1 MLYWFL
7 HVLLGPIVRLLRN
20 PVVEGLEHVP
30 EEGPAILASN
40 HLSFSDSIFL
50 PLVLPRRIWFP
61 AKLEYFTKPGVKGK
75 LTKAFFKGTGQIP
88 IDRAGGN
95 ASENALRAGLN
106 VLRQGGLF
114 GIYPE
119 GTRSPDGRL
128 HKGKTGVARLAL
140 EGRVPVIPVAMIDT
154 DKFQPTGQLIP
165 NLSRVGIRFGE
176 PLDFSRYEGMANDR
190 AVLRAI
196 TDEIMYE
203 LARLSGREYVDE
215 YAATRKAAIA
225 AKAEEIVAKA
235 EEIVA
240 AGRERVDQAAAKAE
254 EIVVAGRER
263 VDQATAKAEEIV
275 AAGRERVDQAAA
287 KAEEIVAAGK
297 ERVDT
302 VTARA
307 EGIVAAT
314 KQRTHHRIDARHGG
328 GRDRAIAVADDPR
341 DISPLRALGLIPKRG
356 ARSAGDEAAE
366 GTADAAPTE
375 VTFARHLPASAEH
388 LAMQEEEGDVAAD
401 PTPPRAS

>member
-7 HVLLGPIVRLLRN
+7 HVLLGPVLRLLRN
-20 PVVEGLEHVP
+20 PAVEGLEHVP
-30 EEGPAILASN
+30 QEGPAILASN

-203 LARLSGREYVDE
+203 LARLSGREYIDE

-225 AKAEEIVAKA
+225 AKAEEFVAKGAAKA

-240 AGRERVDQAAAKAE
+240 AGR
-254 EIVVAGRER
+254 GR

-275 AAGRERVDQAAA
+275 AAGKGRVDTVTAR
-287 KAEEIVAAGK
+287 AEEIVAAGK
-297 ERVDT
+297 VRVDT

-307 EGIVAAT
+307 EGLVAAT
-314 KQRTHHRIDARHGG
+314 RERTHHRIEALQHGG
-328 GRDRAIAVADDPR
+328 GRDRVISVADDPR

-366 GTADAAPTE
+366 GTTDAAPIE
-375 VTFARHLPASAEH
+375 VTFARHVAASAEH
-388 LAMQEEEGDVAAD
+388 LAMQEEESEAAAQD
-401 PTPPRAS
+401 SNPPRAS

>member
-1 MLYWFL
+1 MLYWFI
-7 HVLLGPIVRLLRN
+7 HVLLGPLVRLLRN

-30 EEGPAILASN
+30 QEGPAILASN

-61 AKLEYFTKPGVKGK
+61 AKVEYFTKPGVKGK

-88 IDRAGGN
+88 IDRSGGG

-106 VLRQGGLF
+106 VLERRGLF

-140 EGRVPVIPVAMIDT
+140 EARVPVIPVAMIDT

-165 NLSRVGIRFGE
+165 NRSRVGIRFGE

-225 AKAEEIVAKA
+225 AKAEELVAK
-235 EEIVA
+235 
-240 AGRERVDQAAAKAE
+240 G
-254 EIVVAGRER
+254 
-263 VDQATAKAEEIV
+263 TAKAEEL
-275 AAGRERVDQAAA
+275 
-287 KAEEIVAAGK
+287 VAAGK

-302 VTARA
+302 AAARA
-307 EGIVAAT
+307 EELVAAGKERVDTAAARAEELVAAT
-314 KQRTHHRIDARHGG
+314 KERTHHRIEALHGG

-356 ARSAGDEAAE
+356 VSAQMDEAVGQGGSEDPINLGESGEA
-366 GTADAAPTE
+366 TRPDAMPPE
-375 VTFARHLPASAEH
+375 VTFGRHIAVSAEQ
-388 LAMQEEEGDVAAD
+388 LAMQDEELDNVAAGSA
-401 PTPPRAS
+401 TPPAAGDAPAPRAS